1 MATPAALHVRR
12 QLSPALY
19 GEVLECELPGHRD
32 PVAVKCIS
40 LTKAVEAR
48 SQVQATREIDNPMQ
62 EQHVATLL
70 LANGGHRNV
79 VQPYFHFVH
88 DRRLYLVNEL
98 CAGGDLHGLVAER
111 SNASTFLP
119 ENEVLSL
126 MRQVLEGVF
135 YLHSTLGI
143 AHRDLSLEN
152 VLLSRG
158 VCKITDFGLSTDA
171 RGMCNGGRVGKE
183 FYMAPEVVGGERYN
197 PALADVWSLG
207 IM

>member
-70 LANGGHRNV
+70 LANG
-79 VQPYFHFVH
+79 
-88 DRRLYLVNEL
+88 
-98 CAGGDLHGLVAER
+98 ER